1 MGSPMQSTDHLQRLL
16 STAAVTVHPQ
26 QSAPSDDQAIWL
38 RIPTAPPRC
47 REGGSD
53 LAPGPTP
60 AVVGSSALATS
71 HPETLRAVF
80 RPRGHLREVGFAGRV
95 VCLRDMQGFRLYAEV
110 LGRPHTRVPAVE
122 LRAGLAGVDAALF
135 AGSSGPMVTGAGLA
149 DLRRSYEELSEELA
163 EAELNHD
170 EGAEGRLREELEQL
184 AQHVARA
191 VGKDGRPRQV
201 SDAERA
207 RITVAKAMSRARAT
221 LKIHHPML
229 LAYLLRTVQ
238 TGSVWC
244 YQPDEPLVWEL
255 SRDAS

>member
-1 MGSPMQSTDHLQRLL
+1 MGSPMQNTDHLQRLL

-26 QSAPSDDQAIWL
+26 QPAQADDQAIWL
-38 RIPTAPPRC
+38 RIPTASPRC
-47 REGGSD
+47 REGSSD
-53 LAPGPTP
+53 PTPGPVP
-60 AVVGSSALATS
+60 AVSGTCALATS
-71 HPETLRAVF
+71 HPEMSRAVF
-80 RPRGHLREVGFAGRV
+80 RPRGHLREVGFAGRL

-110 LGRPHTRVPAVE
+110 LGRPHTRIPAVE

-135 AGSSGPMVTGAGLA
+135 AGSSGPTVTGTGLA

-163 EAELNHD
+163 EAELNND
-170 EGAEGRLREELEQL
+170 EGTERRLREELEKL

-221 LKIHHPML
+221 LKIHHPEL

-244 YQPDEPLVWEL
+244 YQPDEPYEW
-255 SRDAS
+255 DI

>member
-1 MGSPMQSTDHLQRLL
+1 MQSNDHLQRLL

-26 QSAPSDDQAIWL
+26 QPAQTDDQAIWL
-38 RIPTAPPRC
+38 RIPTSPPRC
-47 REGGSD
+47 REA
-53 LAPGPTP
+53 APEPVP

-71 HPETLRAVF
+71 HPETSRAVF

-170 EGAEGRLREELEQL
+170 EGTERRLREELEKL

-207 RITVAKAMSRARAT
+207 RITVAKAISRARAT
-221 LKIHHPML
+221 LKIHHPVL

>member
-1 MGSPMQSTDHLQRLL
+1 MGPPMQNTDQMQRLL

-26 QSAPSDDQAIWL
+26 QPAQADDQAIWL

-47 REGGSD
+47 REGGAGP
-53 LAPGPTP
+53 APEPVP
-60 AVVGSSALATS
+60 AVAGSSALAVC
-71 HPETLRAVF
+71 HPEASHAVF
-80 RPRGHLREVGFAGRV
+80 RPRGHMREIGFAGRV
-95 VCLRDMQGFRLYAEV
+95 VSLRDMQGFRLYAEV
-110 LGRPHTRVPAVE
+110 LSRPHTRISAVE

-149 DLRRSYEELSEELA
+149 ELRRSYEELSEDLA

-170 EGAEGRLREELEQL
+170 EGAERRLRTELETL

-191 VGKDGRPRQV
+191 VGKDGRPRQA

-221 LKIHHPML
+221 LKIHHPAL

-244 YQPDEPLVWEL
+244 YQPDEPCRWEI
-255 SRDAS
+255 